1 MINAYNTS
9 EVILYA
15 FAGAVLIHTL
25 SVLQMGGAEAV
36 TASPAAYQMAQDL
49 VHYRA
54 AITGGLIVLY
64 TYLRLS
70 KRPVAKVLAIV
81 AMISWIAFVEDYLAL
96 DNIFFVS
103 KSTTGLLVQTL
114 RPLYLVA
121 IVYMVVEAYRREGS
135 HA

>member
-9 EVILYA
+9 EIILYA
-15 FAGAVLIHTL
+15 FAGAVLLHTL
-25 SVLQMGGAEAV
+25 LVLQMGGAEVV
-36 TASPAAYQMAQDL
+36 TVSPVAYQMAQDL

-54 AITGGLIVLY
+54 AITGGLIVFY

-81 AMISWIAFVEDYLAL
+81 SIISWITFVEDYLAL

-103 KSTTGLLVQTL
+103 ESTTGLIVQTL
-114 RPLYLVA
+114 RPLYLMA
-121 IVYMVVEAYRREGS
+121 IVYMAVEAYRREGS
-135 HA
+135 HG